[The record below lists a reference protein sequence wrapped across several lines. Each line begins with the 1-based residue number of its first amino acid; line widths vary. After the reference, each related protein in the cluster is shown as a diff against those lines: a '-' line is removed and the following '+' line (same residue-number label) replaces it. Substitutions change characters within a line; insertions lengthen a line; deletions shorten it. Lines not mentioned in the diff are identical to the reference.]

1 MTRVDQ
7 PELSENGLF
16 REEDIDADDGS
27 AANAHLQAGRP
38 IYIVQSD
45 YPGRVIRLH
54 PDGRRELVCLGVD
67 GELFPEG
74 PADLPPYRE
83 KVS

>member
-1 MTRVDQ
+1 MTRVCQ
-7 PELSENGLF
+7 PPTSEKELF
-16 REEDIDADDGS
+16 REEDVDADDGS
-27 AANAHLQAGRP
+27 AAYAHLQAGRP
-38 IYIVQSD
+38 IYIGQSN

-54 PDGRRELVCLGVD
+54 PDGRRELMCLGVD

-74 PADLPPYRE
+74 SADLPPSRE